1 MLALYIVGGIIL
13 SIVILLNCPAS
24 VFLKYEDGQF
34 FVRVKYLFFT
44 LYPPKKK
51 EEASENKD
59 VSEEEESET
68 EDVPAEA
75 PQKQELLTVREA
87 EKELLALSEEEKTSP
102 EKEENPLSKEEQKA
116 LKKREKQKAK
126 KEKKREKLRKKR
138 EKLRK
143 KEELREKIALVKR
156 LIASSG
162 KGLKRILKGIRFK
175 GLYLKLD
182 IADEDAA
189 KCAIKYGKIGAA
201 VYDGLSFLR
210 TFFTVTVEKI
220 ELNCR
225 YYTDKSDCT
234 ARGTI
239 TLRPATA
246 INAAL
251 GIGMRF
257 LILTIK
263 ERKQKRKEDSNERA
277 SNSGNDGNNNGKN
290 TGDGGL

>member
-13 SIVILLNCPAS
+13 LIVILLNCPAS

-34 FVRVKYLFFT
+34 SAKVKYLFFT
-44 LYPPKKK
+44 LYPMKKK
-51 EEASENKD
+51 EEASENEAAPAEEKED
-59 VSEEEESET
+59 ISEEEKPE
-68 EDVPAEA
+68 
-75 PQKQELLTVREA
+75 KQELLTVREA
-87 EKELLALSEEEKTSP
+87 EKELLALSEEDAAPAEKDEQP
-102 EKEENPLSKEEQKA
+102 ISKEEQKA
-116 LKKREKQKAK
+116 LKKKEKLKAK
-126 KEKKREKLRKKR
+126 KEKKREKLRRKR

-143 KEELREKIALVKR
+143 REELRGKIELVKR

-162 KGLKRILKGIRFK
+162 KGLKRILKGIKFK

-189 KCAIKYGKIGAA
+189 ECAIKYGKIGAA

-225 YYTDKSDCT
+225 YYTDRGDCT
-234 ARGTI
+234 AMGTI
-239 TLRPATA
+239 ALRPATV

-251 GIGMRF
+251 GIGMKF

-263 ERKQKRKEDSNERA
+263 EKIQKGKEDSNERA